1 MQSERRILVVDDAPI
16 NIRQLSQILRD
27 SYSVCAATDGA
38 TAIELARSQP
48 LDLILLDVM
57 MPEMDGYEVCRRLKS
72 DPRTQALPVI
82 FITAQEGDQ
91 GHAAEL
97 GAAGILTKP
106 IDPAAVRSLVAA
118 CLQEDSP

>member
-16 NIRQLSQILRD
+16 NIRQLSQVLRD
-27 SYSVCAATDGA
+27 SYSVCAATDGE
-38 TAIELARSQP
+38 TALELALTQP

-57 MPEMDGYEVCRRLKS
+57 MPGMDGYEVCRRLKN

-82 FITAQEGDQ
+82 FITAQEDDQ
-91 GHAAEL
+91 GHAAKL
-97 GAAGILTKP
+97 GAAGFLTKP

-118 CLQEDSP
+118 CLEKDSP